1 MNYQQEFIKSK
12 DMKRISEEEFI
23 NDIFNIINE
32 NKAENPKNLIL
43 EKSFEN
49 KIIED
54 NNIDVLNKRL
64 FVVDT
69 ENTNNFSFINKFKVN
84 KNDNIVLFFSN
95 NSKSITIQTFDE
107 ILKCGAKILT
117 QNVNVGGKNALDF
130 QLVAFITEKT
140 IRGNFSE
147 IHVISNDTGF
157 NYAIE
162 YINNCYEGNVSLEII
177 QNVNKSTSKEKKNN
191 KTVEVNK
198 ENEEK
203 KAFEEVA
210 SEKLEDD
217 IENNNLIFIN
227 NTEKELPKENFDYDK
242 NIVDKAIK
250 NIVSNIDERKL
261 KFIHKSMEQC
271 KTYKSFYN
279 SITNSFIKD
288 GDKIYKELIKYKKF
302 NGEVI

>member
-1 MNYQQEFIKSK
+1 
-12 DMKRISEEEFI
+12 MKRISEEEFI

-32 NKAENPKNLIL
+32 DKVENPKNLIQ
-43 EKSFEN
+43 EENFEN

-54 NNIDVLNKRL
+54 NNINILNKRL

-84 KNDNIVLFFSN
+84 ENDNIVLFFSN

-130 QLVAFITEKT
+130 QLVAFITERT

-157 NYAIE
+157 NYAID
-162 YINNCYEGNVSLEII
+162 YINNCYEGNINLEII
-177 QNVNKSTSKEKKNN
+177 QNVNKSASKGKKNT
-191 KTVEVNK
+191 KTIEVNK

-210 SEKLEDD
+210 SEKEEDS
-217 IENNNLIFIN
+217 ENNNLIFIN
-227 NTEKELPKENFDYDK
+227 NTEKELSKEDYDK
-242 NIVDKAIK
+242 NMVDEVIK
-250 NIVSNIDERKL
+250 NMVSDIDKKKL
-261 KFIHKSMEQC
+261 QFIHKSMKQC

-279 SITNSFIKD
+279 SITNSFRKD

>member
-1 MNYQQEFIKSK
+1 
-12 DMKRISEEEFI
+12 MKRISEDEFI

-32 NKAENPKNLIL
+32 DKTEKPKNLIQ
-43 EKSFEN
+43 EDNFEN
-49 KIIED
+49 KIIE
-54 NNIDVLNKRL
+54 NNRL

-69 ENTNNFSFINKFKVN
+69 ENTNNYSFINNFKVN
-84 KNDNIVLFFSN
+84 ENDNIVLFFSN

-157 NYAIE
+157 NYAID
-162 YINNCYEGNVSLEII
+162 YINNCYEGNVNLEII
-177 QNVNKSTSKEKKNN
+177 QNINKNTSKEKKNN
-191 KTVEVNK
+191 KTIKINK
-198 ENEEK
+198 ESEEK

-210 SEKLEDD
+210 SEKEENS
-217 IENNNLIFIN
+217 ENNNLIFIN
-227 NTEKELPKENFDYDK
+227 NTEKELSQEDYDK
-242 NIVDKAIK
+242 NIVDEAIK
-250 NIVSNIDERKL
+250 NMVIDIDKKRL
-261 KFIHKSMEQC
+261 QFIHKSMKQC

-279 SITNSFIKD
+279 SITNSFRKD

>member
-32 NKAENPKNLIL
+32 DKGENPKKLVPEEN
-43 EKSFEN
+43 FEN

-54 NNIDVLNKRL
+54 NTINILNKRL

-84 KNDNIVLFFSN
+84 ENDNIVLFFSN

-140 IRGNFSE
+140 IKGNFSE

-157 NYAIE
+157 NYAID
-162 YINNCYEGNVSLEII
+162 YINNCYEGNVNLEII
-177 QNVNKSTSKEKKNN
+177 QNVNKSASKEKKNN
-191 KTVEVNK
+191 KTVEVSK

-203 KAFEEVA
+203 KTFEEVA
-210 SEKLEDD
+210 SGKLEAD

-261 KFIHKSMEQC
+261 KFIHKSMKQC

-279 SITNSFIKD
+279 SITNSFSKD

>member
-1 MNYQQEFIKSK
+1 
-12 DMKRISEEEFI
+12 MKRFSEEEFI

-32 NKAENPKNLIL
+32 DKIENPKNLIQ
-43 EKSFEN
+43 EDNFEN
-49 KIIED
+49 KIIE
-54 NNIDVLNKRL
+54 NNRL

-69 ENTNNFSFINKFKVN
+69 ENTNNYSFINNFKVN
-84 KNDNIVLFFSN
+84 ENDNIVLFFSN

-157 NYAIE
+157 NYAID
-162 YINNCYEGNVSLEII
+162 YINSCYEGNINLEII
-177 QNVNKSTSKEKKNN
+177 QNINKNTSKGKKNN
-191 KTVEVNK
+191 KTVKINK
-198 ENEEK
+198 ESEEK

-210 SEKLEDD
+210 SEKEENS
-217 IENNNLIFIN
+217 ENNNLIFIN
-227 NTEKELPKENFDYDK
+227 NTEKELSQEDYDK
-242 NIVDKAIK
+242 NIVDEAIK
-250 NIVSNIDERKL
+250 NMVINIDKKQL
-261 KFIHKSMEQC
+261 QFIHKSMKQC

-279 SITNSFIKD
+279 SITNSFRKD

>member
-1 MNYQQEFIKSK
+1 
-12 DMKRISEEEFI
+12 MKRISEEEFI

-32 NKAENPKNLIL
+32 DKTENPKNLIQ
-43 EKSFEN
+43 EDNFEN
-49 KIIED
+49 KIIE
-54 NNIDVLNKRL
+54 NNRL

-69 ENTNNFSFINKFKVN
+69 ENTNNYSFINKFKVN
-84 KNDNIVLFFSN
+84 ENDNIVLFFSN

-157 NYAIE
+157 NYAID
-162 YINNCYEGNVSLEII
+162 YINSCYEGNVNLEII
-177 QNVNKSTSKEKKNN
+177 QNINKNTSKGKKNN
-191 KTVEVNK
+191 KTVKINK
-198 ENEEK
+198 ESEEK

-210 SEKLEDD
+210 SEKEENS
-217 IENNNLIFIN
+217 ENNNLIFIN
-227 NTEKELPKENFDYDK
+227 NTEKELSQEDYDK
-242 NIVDKAIK
+242 NIVDEAIK
-250 NIVSNIDERKL
+250 NMVINIDK
-261 KFIHKSMEQC
+261 KQFQFIHKSMKQC

-279 SITNSFIKD
+279 SITNSFRKD

>member
-1 MNYQQEFIKSK
+1 
-12 DMKRISEEEFI
+12 MKRISEEEFI

-32 NKAENPKNLIL
+32 DKVENPKNLIQ
-43 EKSFEN
+43 EENFEN

-54 NNIDVLNKRL
+54 NNINILNKRL

-157 NYAIE
+157 NYAID
-162 YINNCYEGNVSLEII
+162 YINNCYEGNINLEII
-177 QNVNKSTSKEKKNN
+177 QNVNKSASKGKKNT
-191 KTVEVNK
+191 KTIEVNK

-210 SEKLEDD
+210 SEKEEDS
-217 IENNNLIFIN
+217 ENNNLIFIN
-227 NTEKELPKENFDYDK
+227 NTEKELSKEDYDK
-242 NIVDKAIK
+242 NMVDEAIK
-250 NIVSNIDERKL
+250 NMVSDIDKKKL
-261 KFIHKSMEQC
+261 QFIHKSMKQC

-279 SITNSFIKD
+279 SITNSFRKD

>member
-1 MNYQQEFIKSK
+1 
-12 DMKRISEEEFI
+12 MKRISEEEFI

-32 NKAENPKNLIL
+32 DKTEKPKNLIQ
-43 EKSFEN
+43 EDNFEN
-49 KIIED
+49 KIIE
-54 NNIDVLNKRL
+54 NNRL

-69 ENTNNFSFINKFKVN
+69 ENTNNYSFINNFKVN
-84 KNDNIVLFFSN
+84 ENDNIVLFFSN

-117 QNVNVGGKNALDF
+117 ENVNVGGKNALDF

-157 NYAIE
+157 NYAID
-162 YINNCYEGNVSLEII
+162 YINSYYEGNVNLEII
-177 QNVNKSTSKEKKNN
+177 KNINKNTSKGKKNN
-191 KTVEVNK
+191 KTVKINK
-198 ENEEK
+198 ESEEK

-210 SEKLEDD
+210 SEKEENS
-217 IENNNLIFIN
+217 ENNNLIFIN
-227 NTEKELPKENFDYDK
+227 NTEKELSQEDYDK
-242 NIVDKAIK
+242 NIVDEAIK
-250 NIVSNIDERKL
+250 NMVIDIDKKQL
-261 KFIHKSMEQC
+261 QFIHKSMKQC

-279 SITNSFIKD
+279 SITNSFRKD

>member
-1 MNYQQEFIKSK
+1 
-12 DMKRISEEEFI
+12 MKRISEEEFI

-32 NKAENPKNLIL
+32 DKTEKPKNLIQ
-43 EKSFEN
+43 EDNFEN
-49 KIIED
+49 KIIE
-54 NNIDVLNKRL
+54 NNRL

-69 ENTNNFSFINKFKVN
+69 ENTNNYSFINNFKVN
-84 KNDNIVLFFSN
+84 ENDNIVLFFSN

-117 QNVNVGGKNALDF
+117 ENVNVGGNALDF

-157 NYAIE
+157 NYAID
-162 YINNCYEGNVSLEII
+162 YINSYYEGNVNLEII
-177 QNVNKSTSKEKKNN
+177 QNINKNTSKGKKNN
-191 KTVEVNK
+191 KTVKINK
-198 ENEEK
+198 ESEEK

-210 SEKLEDD
+210 SEKEENS
-217 IENNNLIFIN
+217 ENNNLIFIN
-227 NTEKELPKENFDYDK
+227 NTEKELSQEDYDK
-242 NIVDKAIK
+242 NIVDEAIK
-250 NIVSNIDERKL
+250 NMVINIDKKQL
-261 KFIHKSMEQC
+261 QFIHKSMKQC

-279 SITNSFIKD
+279 SITNSFRKD

>member
-1 MNYQQEFIKSK
+1 
-12 DMKRISEEEFI
+12 MKRISEDEFI

-32 NKAENPKNLIL
+32 DKTENPKNLIQ
-43 EKSFEN
+43 EDNFEN
-49 KIIED
+49 KIIE
-54 NNIDVLNKRL
+54 NNRL

-69 ENTNNFSFINKFKVN
+69 ENTNNYSFINNFKVN
-84 KNDNIVLFFSN
+84 ENDNIVLFFSN

-157 NYAIE
+157 NYAID
-162 YINNCYEGNVSLEII
+162 YINSCYEGNINLEII
-177 QNVNKSTSKEKKNN
+177 QNINKNTSKGKKNN
-191 KTVEVNK
+191 KTVKINK
-198 ENEEK
+198 ESEEK

-210 SEKLEDD
+210 SEKEENS
-217 IENNNLIFIN
+217 ENNNLIFIN
-227 NTEKELPKENFDYDK
+227 NTEKELSQEDYDK
-242 NIVDKAIK
+242 NIVDEAIK
-250 NIVSNIDERKL
+250 NMVIDIDKKQL
-261 KFIHKSMEQC
+261 QFIHKSMKQC

-279 SITNSFIKD
+279 SITNSFRKD

>member
-1 MNYQQEFIKSK
+1 
-12 DMKRISEEEFI
+12 MKRISEEEFI

-32 NKAENPKNLIL
+32 DKVENPKNLIQ
-43 EKSFEN
+43 EENFEN

-54 NNIDVLNKRL
+54 NNINILNKRL

-84 KNDNIVLFFSN
+84 ENDNIVLFFSN

-130 QLVAFITEKT
+130 QLVAFITERT

-157 NYAIE
+157 NYAID
-162 YINNCYEGNVSLEII
+162 YINNCYEGNINLEII
-177 QNVNKSTSKEKKNN
+177 QNVNKSASKGKKNT
-191 KTVEVNK
+191 KTIEVNK

-210 SEKLEDD
+210 SEKEEDS
-217 IENNNLIFIN
+217 ENNNLIFIN
-227 NTEKELPKENFDYDK
+227 NTEKELSKEDYDK
-242 NIVDKAIK
+242 NMVDEAIK
-250 NIVSNIDERKL
+250 NMVSDIDKKKL
-261 KFIHKSMEQC
+261 QFIHKSMKQC

-279 SITNSFIKD
+279 SITNSFRKD